1 MKRFYENT
9 VVKFRKLFSPVNA
22 IYNLNLNLGE
32 LDVLL
37 SVYVKKKCL
46 NKTMVTVQ

>member
-9 VVKFRKLFSPVNA
+9 VVKFRKPFSPVNA
-22 IYNLNLNLGE
+22 VYNLKLNLGE

-37 SVYVKKKCL
+37 SVYVKKKWPD
-46 NKTMVTVQ
+46 KTMVTV